1 MNLYTLIWYNYIA
14 QETWV
19 DKIKANNEKS
29 ARRIAIKWIKKH
41 VGHDDD
47 FAENSI
53 ESLYESGYD
62 DEIITEE
69 MVN

>member
-19 DKIKANNEKS
+19 NYIKAEDEDL
-29 ARRIAIKWIKKH
+29 ARKIAIKWIIKH
-41 VGHDDD
+41 VGHDEN

-53 ESLYESGYD
+53 ESLYESDYI
-62 DEIITEE
+62 DEIILEE